1 MMQGIYRIYKDG
13 KLVAEKENQ
22 ITVAGRAIILKAI
35 MGLIPTIGGNIQV
48 GISSVPNQTVDPS
61 SGLIPDTRLGFSV
74 SSIPV
79 RLAFLD
85 NSGNYDAM
93 VFRGTIPSNADA
105 FKIYELGIFPTNPND
120 SSTTG
125 AVSQVTL
132 ISGDSSD
139 AWKNSGTTLNGFVSG
154 DPPTTSGYISSAPT
168 GFTGGFRVGSTA
180 LFLKQNQTLRIDSN
194 FNNKF
199 TTSGPNAFSPNDNIS
214 IAYSKKT
221 GDAPKITL
229 KFFYN
234 DTNYYT
240 ANFTDSSNGTYVI
253 KDILQSSFSAFGDIT
268 DWGSVRGIEIKA
280 ENSDVIIDAIRIND
294 NFNTD
299 TTFGMVSRTVLG
311 EDQVITKGVAE
322 SIDIEYYLSFGF
334 NKVG

>member
-1 MMQGIYRIYKDG
+1 MMQGIYRVYKDG
-13 KLVAEKENQ
+13 KLILEKENQ

-35 MGLIPTIGGNIQV
+35 MGLIPSIGGNIQV
-48 GISSVPNQTVDPS
+48 GISSVANQDADPTN
-61 SGLIPDTRLGFSV
+61 GLIPDTRLGFSV
-74 SSIPV
+74 GSIPV

-105 FKIYELGIFPTNPND
+105 FKIYELGIFPTNPNQ
-120 SSTTG
+120 SLTPSQSTLASGQSTDNWSRAG
-125 AVSQVTL
+125 SQLNAVS
-132 ISGDSSD
+132 G
-139 AWKNSGTTLNGFVSG
+139 N
-154 DPPTTSGYISSAPT
+154 PPATSGYVSSAPT

-180 LFLKQNQTLRIDSN
+180 LFLKQDQTLRIDSN
-194 FNNKF
+194 FNNQF

-234 DTNYYT
+234 NSNYYT
-240 ANFTDSSNGTYVI
+240 ANFTDSSSGTYAI
-253 KDILQSSFSAFGDIT
+253 KDILQSSFTAFGDIT
-268 DWGSVRGIEIKA
+268 DWGSIRGIEIMA

-311 EDQVITKGVAE
+311 EEQVITKGVAE

>member
-35 MGLIPTIGGNIQV
+35 MGLIPSIGGNIQV
-48 GISSVPNQTVDPS
+48 GISSVSNQVANSD
-61 SGLIPDTRLGFSV
+61 GLIPDTRLGFSV

-105 FKIYELGIFPTNPND
+105 FKIYELGIFPTNPNQ
-120 SSTTG
+120 SIAASQSTL
-125 AVSQVTL
+125 VSGE
-132 ISGDSSD
+132 SRD
-139 AWKNSGTTLNGFVSG
+139 AWKRSGTAIESVSG
-154 DPPTTSGYISSAPT
+154 NPPETSGYISSIPA

-180 LFLKQNQTLRIDSN
+180 LFLKQNETLRIDSN
-194 FNNKF
+194 FNNQF

-221 GDAPKITL
+221 GETPKIIL
-229 KFFYN
+229 KFLYN
-234 DTNYYT
+234 DINYYT
-240 ANFTDSSNGTYVI
+240 ANFTAESNATYAI
-253 KDILQSSFSAFGDIT
+253 KDILQSSFTAFGDIT
-268 DWGSVRGIEIKA
+268 DWGSIRGIEIKA
-280 ENSDVIIDAIRIND
+280 ENSDVIIDSIRIND

-334 NKVG
+334 NKAG